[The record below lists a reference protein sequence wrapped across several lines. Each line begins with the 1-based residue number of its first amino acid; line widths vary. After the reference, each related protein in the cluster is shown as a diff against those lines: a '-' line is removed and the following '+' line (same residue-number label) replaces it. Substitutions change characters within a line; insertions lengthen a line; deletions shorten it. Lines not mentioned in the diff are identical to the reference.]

1 MCVVYRRTGPT
12 TLPALRWEMFRSK
25 NLEGEML
32 PPARAAL
39 MPHIARANY
48 TAVRDKSYITSC
60 PVLPP
65 IDQSGWNLENGV
77 YVPVRCLV
85 PPAPRAVLELTKCGC
100 KAGCRP
106 TGKRSCCSNG
116 LPCTPL
122 CKCYGGDC
130 SNSVKDDGHAD
141 IIR

>member
-1 MCVVYRRTGPT
+1 
-12 TLPALRWEMFRSK
+12 
-25 NLEGEML
+25 ML
-32 PPARAAL
+32 PPTRAAL

-77 YVPVRCLV
+77 YVLVRCLV

-100 KAGCRP
+100 RLGVQESAAGPDLAGGRP
-106 TGKRSCCSNG
+106 GAQPN
-116 LPCTPL
+116 
-122 CKCYGGDC
+122 YGQWWIY
-130 SNSVKDDGHAD
+130 K
-141 IIR
+141 